1 MAVLI
6 LLAFQTLAFADSFKH
21 SLVDFV
27 AFASSQ
33 NNVDILISDEVNA
46 SSFYFFTESKKPLV
60 SIDMLKNMLASQG
73 LNLMVIILLIILKT
87 IKIFLILS
95 ILARVQSFLM
105 SL

>member
-27 AFASSQ
+27 AFASNQ
-33 NNVDILISDEVNA
+33 NKVDILISDEVNA
-46 SSFYFFTESKKPLV
+46 SSFYFFTESKNPKV

-73 LNLMVIILLIILKT
+73 LNLLKFDGYYF
-87 IKIFLILS
+87 IDYLVVVFYFF
-95 ILARVQSFLM
+95 RY
-105 SL
+105 